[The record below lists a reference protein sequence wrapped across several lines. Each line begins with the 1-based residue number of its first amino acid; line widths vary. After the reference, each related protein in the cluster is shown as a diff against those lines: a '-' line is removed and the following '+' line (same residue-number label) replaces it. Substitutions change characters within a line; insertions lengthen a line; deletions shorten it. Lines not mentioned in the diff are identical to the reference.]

1 MIGRYR
7 ASCYRWTAVLVTSV
21 ALSALTPWMRG
32 TIPDDRA
39 SAELLGAGA
48 IAPSAVP
55 VQVTSPAP
63 AADLPNPDIVMV
75 KPAEDRV

>member
-1 MIGRYR
+1 
-7 ASCYRWTAVLVTSV
+7 
-21 ALSALTPWMRG
+21 MRG

-75 KPAEDRV
+75 KTAEDRV